1 MLMNQYPNINKR
13 LILRVTGLS
22 SSTYYDNRQ
31 KVIHKRRPG
40 PKSKY
45 CDHQILQEVLDYLK
59 APVFYLEGYKKIH
72 KRLAKRG
79 IKVAKERL
87 RVIMNKAD
95 LLCHQNKRGH
105 VKIGEHK
112 GTITTNRSNELWGM
126 DIKEFRT
133 SIGKVYFMGVIDHYN
148 SEIKGWHMDIKHT
161 RIEVMHALRNAVRN
175 EFDAIGKEVCKDAQ
189 LSIRVDH
196 GSEFDCKEYDR
207 ELLFLGIHKSSAYV
221 RSPQCNGVIERFH
234 RTLKEQLIDIYS
246 IDDINKAREKVKAFV
261 ERYNQ
266 HWMLHRLGLQSPLEY
281 KSNDVPSGNPEPEG
295 VCH

>member
-1 MLMNQYPNINKR
+1 MNQYPDYSKR
-13 LILRVTGLS
+13 LILGVTGLS
-22 SSTYYDNRQ
+22 SSTYYDNRH
-31 KVIHKRRPG
+31 KVISKRRPG
-40 PKSKY
+40 PKPKY
-45 CDHQILQEVLDYLK
+45 SDQQVLQEVVDYLK
-59 APVFYLEGYKKIH
+59 APIFYLEGYKKIH
-72 KRLAKRG
+72 KRLVKRG
-79 IKVAKERL
+79 ITVAKERL
-87 RVIMNKAD
+87 RAIMSKAD
-95 LLCHQNKRGH
+95 LLCHQKKRSH
-105 VKIGEHK
+105 VKTGEHD
-112 GTITTNRSNELWGM
+112 GTITTNRPNELWGM

-161 RIEVMHALRNAVRN
+161 RMQVMYALRNAVRN
-175 EFDAIGKEVCKDAQ
+175 EFGSVVKDVCKDSQ

-196 GSEFDCKEYDR
+196 GSEFDCKDYDR
-207 ELLFLGIHKSSAYV
+207 ELLFLGIHKSSAYI

-246 IDDINKAREKVKAFV
+246 VDDLDKAREKVKAFI

-281 KSNDVPSGNPEPEG
+281 KSNDVPSGNLEPEG